1 MEIIERFKAVAV
13 ASDSYVPAFH
23 LYQDNFSSYQ
33 LTTGLAGAGKTY
45 IASAVI
51 DSLSSSSTPEKLAY
65 FYCNRAEESRRE
77 PQSILNTLIQQLAQT
92 ESEGNKLL
100 KPVVDIYLDRE
111 RRGQKASRLS
121 LGESQEI
128 LVQLTDIY
136 PQTTICIDALDEVE
150 TKTRLLLLKA
160 LRNIIEKSK
169 NLVKIFATT
178 RMDTDILRQFETFP
192 RIELQPDDNIGDINR
207 FVKTKLQSTIDDGLL
222 LDGDVPDNLKVE
234 ICNILCKRSRGMYAR
249 PLLIPMRL
257 SLAADGRIT
266 GSN

>member
-1 MEIIERFKAVAV
+1 MEIIKRFKAVAV
-13 ASDSYVPAFH
+13 AWDPYVLVYILGDEF
-23 LYQDNFSSYQ
+23 LNYQ
-33 LTTGLAGAGKTY
+33 LITRLAGAGKTY
-45 IASAVI
+45 IASTVI
-51 DSLSSSSTPEKLAY
+51 DSLCSNPTPEKLAY

-136 PQTTICIDALDEVE
+136 PQTTICIDALDEIE
-150 TKTRLLLLKA
+150 TETRLLLLKT
-160 LRNIIEKSK
+160 LKNIIGKSK

-178 RMDTDILRQFETFP
+178 RMDIDILRQFETFP
-192 RIELQPDDNIGDINR
+192 RIELQPDDNMGDINQ
-207 FVKTKLQSTIDDGLL
+207 FVKTKLQSTIDDRLL
-222 LDGDVPDNLKVE
+222 LDGDVPDELKVE
-234 ICNILCKRSRGMYAR
+234 ICGVLCERSRGMY
-249 PLLIPMRL
+249 IHH
-257 SLAADGRIT
+257 DHWHF
-266 GSN
+266 